1 MNRTLNFVYLFS
13 LMSGLLWSE
22 SIGSDKQG
30 LHPINLKVYD
40 GAGSLLLNW
49 SFADT
54 IQVNE
59 VSIYRRSTQ
68 EDIFTL
74 IANIAPDSDRF
85 LDKKC
90 DVTERYFYLVEI
102 KDINGNIYKS
112 DDIRP
117 SFGTCLAGL
126 EGNEIFTHSSIW
138 DIMSHVIDNSFTI
151 YYRK

>member
-22 SIGSDKQG
+22 SIGSDQQG

-74 IANIAPDSDRF
+74 IANIAPD
-85 LDKKC
+85 
-90 DVTERYFYLVEI
+90 
-102 KDINGNIYKS
+102 
-112 DDIRP
+112 
-117 SFGTCLAGL
+117 
-126 EGNEIFTHSSIW
+126 
-138 DIMSHVIDNSFTI
+138 
-151 YYRK
+151 